1 MYICNDLKRKI
12 VDETHLDSRI
22 RKTYYICMWSF
33 SDHIMERIEEREISG
48 KEILSIVN
56 NSVDIIIVPSSKDK
70 TVDLY
75 FGEINDKYI
84 VVVVNRETN
93 NLITTRKMRKNE
105 KMVFNVEV
113 KNGKAQ
119 N

>member
-1 MYICNDLKRKI
+1 
-12 VDETHLDSRI
+12 
-22 RKTYYICMWSF
+22 MWSF

-93 NLITTRKMRKNE
+93 NLIITRKMRKNE

>member
-1 MYICNDLKRKI
+1 
-12 VDETHLDSRI
+12 
-22 RKTYYICMWSF
+22 MWSF